1 MQVQPYL
8 FFEGRCEE
16 ALAFYAKA
24 IGAKVVDLM
33 RFKDS
38 PEPPPPDMCPPGSGD
53 KVMHASFTI
62 GDSTVMA
69 SDGRASGQSNF
80 KGFALSLP
88 APDEAEARRLF
99 GALGEGGQ
107 VVMPMGKTFWSPAF
121 GMLVDRFG
129 ISWMVQVPGPM

>member
-8 FFEGRCEE
+8 FFQGRCEE
-16 ALAFYAKA
+16 ALAFYGKT
-24 IGAKVVDLM
+24 IGAKVVDLL
-33 RFKDS
+33 RIKDS

-53 KVMHASFTI
+53 KIMHATFTI

-69 SDGRASGQSNF
+69 SDGSASGQPDF

-99 GALGEGGQ
+99 DAVGDGGQ
-107 VVMPMGKTFWSPAF
+107 VVMPMGKTFFSPAF
-121 GMLVDRFG
+121 GMVTDRFG
-129 ISWMVQVPGPM
+129 MLWMVIVH